1 MHKDTKAKEPEFYIK
16 KLPNNW
22 TMLSKYPCKL
32 KSYEPEPTV
41 DHMNIYLKRLE
52 NEWNRNGNTQHTE
65 KPLPAFN

>member
-1 MHKDTKAKEPEFYIK
+1 MKPDPYIL

-22 TMLSKYPCKL
+22 TMLSDVPWKL

-41 DHMNIYLKRLE
+41 DHMKIYLKRVEKEL
-52 NEWNRNGNTQHTE
+52 NKDGNTQHTE